1 MLEILH
7 LLIIQRCKDFGPHFG
22 LDLQWLHGGR
32 CGQKN
37 VVVFRREILRM
48 IQWIWMVTD

>member
-32 CGQKN
+32 CGQKMWW
-37 VVVFRREILRM
+37 FFGGKS
-48 IQWIWMVTD
+48 